1 MVSSSREHAAASRP
15 DTGFEPAS
23 SPLGAAAPQ
32 PKALAARDERWRRAA
47 EVVWDWKSPQQ
58 AAAARPVRRFAGTV
72 LRDVAIGLVIATVL
86 YASGR
91 PVIAAVAAVVSVLVL
106 AVRSVLPPSLSAP
119 VIAFTGRLAQQ
130 AGHALTA
137 IVLGAVYITVFLPF
151 RAWRTLTGHDSLQL
165 RPRRPGQSFW
175 IERSTLPETSPD
187 KPY

>member
-1 MVSSSREHAAASRP
+1 MVSSSSEHAAASRP
-15 DTGFEPAS
+15 TGCKPAS
-23 SPLGAAAPQ
+23 SPLGAAAP
-32 PKALAARDERWRRAA
+32 PPTSLAARDARWRRAA
-47 EVVWDWKSPQQ
+47 EVVWNWKSPQQ
-58 AAAARPVRRFAGTV
+58 ATAARPLRRFAGTV

-119 VIAFTGRLAQQ
+119 VIAFTGRIAQQ

-137 IVLGAVYITVFLPF
+137 ILLGAIYITVFLPF
-151 RAWRTLTGHDSLQL
+151 RAWRTLTGQDSLQL